1 MPLHP
6 RVSFTSLS
14 SFRPFLSLFLSP
26 SWPRREEVYPR
37 KCIHEARSYTKRQS
51 REISRG
57 RTSDTSSFWT
67 RTIRELAYSLSLA
80 LIASREFTPPQR
92 ILSMKRI
99 TLSARFSPRS
109 QPPCITNYQRS
120 QPSSFNLPPSVLRR
134 RDTRPQTRDLIYP
147 TVTLAGF
154 NLSLDLAATD
164 VELIYPRTRWFLER
178 GRERRWG
185 GKETGGRETASQ
197 FRRLARGGQLH

>member
-1 MPLHP
+1 MFRSLRSRPFDPFSLSFSLHP
-6 RVSFTSLS
+6 GLVEKKYILVSVYT
-14 SFRPFLSLFLSP
+14 
-26 SWPRREEVYPR
+26 RRDR
-37 KCIHEARSYTKRQS
+37 IRSDKAEKLAEGEQATPVAFEPGQ
-51 REISRG
+51 
-57 RTSDTSSFWT
+57 F
-67 RTIRELAYSLSLA
+67 ELAYSLSLA

-109 QPPCITNYQRS
+109 QPPCITNYQSS
-120 QPSSFNLPPSVLRR
+120 QPSSFSLPPSVLRR

-164 VELIYPRTRWFLER
+164 VELIYPRTRWFLGK
-178 GRERRWG
+178 GRERR
-185 GKETGGRETASQ
+185 
-197 FRRLARGGQLH
+197 